1 LATEAIVTKHRYSA
15 FHNTDLETILRANG
29 IRTVVLGGCATN
41 VCVETSARE
50 AFLRDYYVVIAEDRT
65 AGYSLEKLESTL
77 KTIDLYFGEVASI
90 ADVVSHWGE
99 AGPSRGTI
107 HPSVESVNLTK

>member
-1 LATEAIVTKHRYSA
+1 MATEAIVTKHRYSA

-29 IRTVVLGGCATN
+29 IRTVVLSGCATN

-50 AFLRDYYVVIAEDRT
+50 AFLRDYYVVIAEDGT
-65 AGYSLEKLESTL
+65 AGYALEKHESTL

-90 ADVVSHWGE
+90 ADVVSHWGDE
-99 AGPSRGTI
+99 PVTRDDTPPGRIG
-107 HPSVESVNLTK
+107 